1 MTNFRSR
8 TRARNPCGQAFAEL
22 DDSADVLPNQSAPR
36 RTAPDHPGRPSPPH
50 PADQGECDS
59 DGPSRTDPNDL
70 HPAENRKVGGS
81 MPSLP
86 IAPPQLDVAGPRSAL
101 GPCRSGRAR
110 ASAGTNGRQ
119 GFRGPAGRR
128 ASISA
133 AGMMQVGDSD
143 CGPKVGVG
151 VPSVTPAP
159 FPQLKGHTAPDGAW
173 QPDHAWLQFCER
185 FPITNLRQIA

>member
-1 MTNFRSR
+1 MLGCAKSTSAAVRDRRAGCRPRSLPWQQYDHLRSR
-8 TRARNPCGQAFAEL
+8 TRTRDPCGQAVTEL
-22 DDSADVLPNQSAPR
+22 DDSADVLPNQSAPSP
-36 RTAPDHPGRPSPPH
+36 TAPDRLGQPTH

-59 DGPSRTDPNDL
+59 DGPSWTDPNES
-70 HPAENRKVGGS
+70 HPAETARSAVRS
-81 MPSLP
+81 YPSLP

-119 GFRGPAGRR
+119 GFRGLAGRR

-143 CGPKVGVG
+143 CGPG
-151 VPSVTPAP
+151 
-159 FPQLKGHTAPDGAW
+159 
-173 QPDHAWLQFCER
+173 DHEA
-185 FPITNLRQIA
+185 

>member
-1 MTNFRSR
+1 MTH
-8 TRARNPCGQAFAEL
+8 AA
-22 DDSADVLPNQSAPR
+22 
-36 RTAPDHPGRPSPPH
+36 RPSPSSTILPTFCLTNPHRAERRRIAWDDRVHLH